1 MLMSIENSNNQ
12 KCCSLSNTAS
22 LILVLTAK
30 KYTLIEAKCVHE
42 RTHILVWTNQLFILT
57 KFDASWSCW
66 CQRIKMLIFRYIEQ
80 CMLPHISRFQGL
92 IFFFVCAFSLVH
104 YMLLY
109 INLSML
115 LRYFYR
121 REKKTD
127 YSQINQRVLISLPQ
141 I

>member
-1 MLMSIENSNNQ
+1 MLMLMSIENSNNQ

-92 IFFFVCAFSLVH
+92 IFFLCAPFR
-104 YMLLY
+104 LY
-109 INLSML
+109 IIC
-115 LRYFYR
+115 FY
-121 REKKTD
+121 
-127 YSQINQRVLISLPQ
+127 ILICRCFSVIFIGERKRLT
-141 I
+141 IHK